1 MCVGARQEL
10 EQSGVDRH
18 AGIVTAQSVGEVECA
33 PEGAGTDIGDPAKAV
48 ACSGRSVAVP
58 TMTSSSP
65 AIARIGTEPK

>member
-10 EQSGVDRH
+10 EQSTVYRH
-18 AGIVTAQSVGEVECA
+18 AGIVKAQSEGEVGCA
-33 PEGAGTDIGDPAKAV
+33 PAGAGIGDPAKAV